1 MRAIWNSVRQV
12 RAAPRD
18 ASGPSRRPEDDLLLC
33 CARTCLDARHAA
45 RLRSLL
51 HSEIAWSY
59 LLPAAQRHGLVPL
72 LYTHLHSSAQDAVP
86 TYWRGLLRGYFHENL
101 RRSMYRTGLLIKILA
116 LLDSRGICA
125 LPYKGPVAAQL
136 LYGNIALREFNDLD
150 LLVRQEDI
158 PETHAVL
165 VSHGYA
171 PEFDSNGLLEA
182 RFRSPAAQYA
192 YSDPDGAALIE
203 LHTEA
208 TLRYFPRPLVPGW
221 LREDTEAVS
230 LAGQQIRVLAPG
242 KMLLALC
249 VHGAKDFWNQLKW
262 VCDIAEFVRVY
273 SGFDWQ
279 HLLREARRMDCA
291 RMVLLPLFLA
301 RDLLGTTLPPE
312 CAEWLGADAVVPEL
326 AAQVRRGLFE
336 HSSTFTFPERFLFRA
351 RMPGRLSDGIRYTF
365 RLATTPTEEDRALA
379 KLPAALSFAYL
390 LLRPFRL
397 LSKYGAFS
405 GRVG

>member
-1 MRAIWNSVRQV
+1 MRAIWNCIREV

-18 ASGPSRRPEDDLLLC
+18 ASGSSRRPEDELLLC
-33 CARTCLDARHAA
+33 CARICLDARHAA

-51 HSEIAWSY
+51 HSEIDWSY
-59 LLPAAQRHGLVPL
+59 LVPAARRHGLVPL
-72 LYTHLHSSAQDAVP
+72 LYSHLHSSAQDAVP
-86 TYWRGLLRGYFHENL
+86 AHWLGLLRDYFHENL
-101 RRSMYRTGLLIKILA
+101 RRSMYRTGLLIKILT
-116 LLDSRGICA
+116 LLDSHGISA
-125 LPYKGPVAAQL
+125 LPYKGPIAAQL

-158 PETHAVL
+158 PEAHAVL
-165 VSHGYA
+165 VAHGYA
-171 PEFDSNGLLEA
+171 AEFDSRGLPEA
-182 RFRSPAAQYA
+182 GFRSPAAQYA
-192 YSDPDGAALIE
+192 YSDPDGATPVE
-203 LHTEA
+203 LHTET
-208 TLRYFPRPLVPGW
+208 TLRYFPRPLSPGW
-221 LREDTEAVS
+221 LREGTEAVS
-230 LAGQQIRVLAPG
+230 FAGRRIRVLAPE
-242 KMLLALC
+242 KMLLTLC

-273 SGFDWQ
+273 SRFDWQ
-279 HLLREARRMDCA
+279 QFLREARRMDCA

-336 HSSTFTFPERFLFRA
+336 HSSTFTLPERFLFRA
-351 RMPGRLSDGIRYTF
+351 RMPGRLSNGIRYTF

-379 KLPAALSFAYL
+379 KLPAALSFAYG

-397 LSKYGAFS
+397 LRKYGVANS
-405 GRVG
+405 ARP